1 MPAFFRRRL
10 KDAKVVLDGPVL
22 STLSG
27 PALPASPL
35 SDCKNPLLRRASQP
49 LEASSFVGDM
59 KKQASSPNLRLLS
72 RRSQTADGH
81 NAMESFYGNS
91 ACCSNINESTD
102 DAARSDFCPT
112 LNSKE
117 TKQSSPSAPKGR
129 VRPATAVSGSQS
141 SSYLASLDSSPLKM
155 RKPPK
160 GDTYVS
166 TLDVKVAPSEKTAMT
181 PSAFSP
187 KRRLPKLSLLTHER
201 MSPCEKDVAAVARHL
216 MPDPWGF
223 EDDAFEERVDLV
235 KGLISCYSEQ
245 AQSARGAVAGR
256 RPKEQKQQREVLEA
270 RELHDMVE
278 TRAVQVATQ
287 LLQESRI
294 DYEVSELSRVDNI
307 RRQPTKQ
314 NCCSATLPLQT
325 AA

>member
-22 STLSG
+22 SNLSG

-35 SDCKNPLLRRASQP
+35 SDCKNPMLRRASQP
-49 LEASSFVGDM
+49 LEASSFVGDL

-72 RRSQTADGH
+72 RRPQTADGH
-81 NAMESFYGNS
+81 NAKESFHGNR
-91 ACCSNINESTD
+91 AYCSNINESVD
-102 DAARSDFCPT
+102 DAARSYVCPT

-117 TKQSSPSAPKGR
+117 TKQSSPSTSKGR

-160 GDTYVS
+160 SNTYVS

-245 AQSARGAVAGR
+245 GQSARSANVGR
-256 RPKEQKQQREVLEA
+256 SSKEQKQQREVLEA
-270 RELHDMVE
+270 REVHDMVE
-278 TRAVQVATQ
+278 LRAVQVATQ
-287 LLQESRI
+287 LLRESRI
-294 DYEVSELSRVDNI
+294 DYEVSEHSREH
-307 RRQPTKQ
+307 
-314 NCCSATLPLQT
+314 
-325 AA
+325 AAPAH